1 MEFEKWS
8 LAFHKV
14 LFLSS
19 KMNFPIYIA
28 LGNYAGMA
36 PNYCICNYRE
46 LCKYLL
52 GMLVCINV
60 RIFTRKINSK
70 ELNTIW
76 LQMHRVEIMYVR
88 TFTATVFFKKFR
100 QINVLLKNFTIN

>member
-1 MEFEKWS
+1 MYPFYKAEGITMYINATKLGQKKFMFVYDEEMEFEKWS

-52 GMLVCINV
+52 GMLFCINV
-60 RIFTRKINSK
+60 FSREKLI
-70 ELNTIW
+70 
-76 LQMHRVEIMYVR
+76 Q
-88 TFTATVFFKKFR
+88 
-100 QINVLLKNFTIN
+100 KN